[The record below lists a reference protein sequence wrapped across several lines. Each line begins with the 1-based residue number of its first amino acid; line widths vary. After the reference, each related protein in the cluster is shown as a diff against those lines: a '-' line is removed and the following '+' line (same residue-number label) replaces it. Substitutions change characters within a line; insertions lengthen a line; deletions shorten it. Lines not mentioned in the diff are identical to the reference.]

1 MRYAQLRLLPL
12 VEIPIYFIFF
22 AKPVDKIPILCYH
35 NKSIYTLQEEL
46 S

>member
-1 MRYAQLRLLPL
+1 MHNYNSSRAN
-12 VEIPIYFIFF
+12 EIPIYFIFF
-22 AKPVDKIPILCYH
+22 EKPVDKIPILCYH